1 MEDPSSSNIFKRV
14 YCFRNWNRNT
24 ECRKGILKLRNDK
37 ESGTSKERKE
47 ILNVNV
53 IPSVLF
59 PTTRGPASYFRASGH
74 PVAVTRFLL
83 TGTKG
88 IPNTNCKWH
97 VHRIL
102 GFLSTTAR
110 NDQNPEAG
118 APPPHRGWVAQK
130 KCDAGLQFV
139 MQSMY
144 NVGLTMG

>member
-1 MEDPSSSNIFKRV
+1 MEDPTSSRIYKRV

-24 ECRKGILKLRNDK
+24 ECRKGIWELRIVK
-37 ESGTSKERKE
+37 ESGTSKERKKY
-47 ILNVNV
+47 LNAND

-59 PTTRGPASYFRASGH
+59 PITRGPASHFRASGH

-83 TGTKG
+83 RGTKG
-88 IPNTNCKWH
+88 IPNTNCMWH

-110 NDQNPEAG
+110 NDQIPEAG

-144 NVGLTMG
+144 NVGLSME

>member
-1 MEDPSSSNIFKRV
+1 MEDPSSSKMFKRV

-24 ECRKGILKLRNDK
+24 ECRKGIWEQRIVK

-47 ILNVNV
+47 FLNAND

-59 PTTRGPASYFRASGH
+59 PITRGPASHFRASGH

-83 TGTKG
+83 TETKG
-88 IPNTNCKWH
+88 IPNTNCMWH
-97 VHRIL
+97 VHRTL

-110 NDQNPEAG
+110 NDQIPEAG

-144 NVGLTMG
+144 NVGLSME